1 MHSILGDTDTTRF
14 SEPPTAIQKTVLP
27 LPGLDHRSHS
37 VNHYD
42 RGHPEGALVADGVH
56 KDHIAPDLDSFHP
69 AQTAANEKKP
79 SPSGRPTAIS
89 SPPPPSSEL
98 LEETERQK
106 SALAKNE
113 GVPPVAEDTA
123 SSWTPV
129 HHART
134 ADDTGHRGHAH
145 DPLQDHLYL
154 FVGPTTLAGPSPD
167 SGRRG
172 SFMPDEEDV
181 PIVSE
186 SPGAADIDIYE
197 TAYSDEIE
205 RIKARAREEQKEEPA
220 VYLTRRVD
228 AKLLAFSTRMGRL
241 AAAGGESLNQFR
253 DYTQFRERKAMVTDV
268 SKALKE
274 AAKEEYVRRKQEYD
288 TARAEKAKARDSETE
303 DSSTLIGGASEATSS
318 TTTPEPGST
327 LRKAVTSPS
336 QWSELSA
343 GKGKQ
348 ARTSFRG
355 LMDIVKTKSKTM
367 KGDK

>member
-1 MHSILGDTDTTRF
+1 MHSILGDNDTSRF
-14 SEPPTAIQKTVLP
+14 SEPPTAIQKTILP

-37 VNHYD
+37 VYHFD

-56 KDHIAPDLDSFHP
+56 KDHIAPDLDSDNLTQSS
-69 AQTAANEKKP
+69 ADAKKP
-79 SPSGRPTAIS
+79 SSSGRPTAIS

-98 LEETERQK
+98 VEETERR
-106 SALAKNE
+106 AKDE
-113 GVPPVAEDTA
+113 HMPSVAEDT
-123 SSWTPV
+123 SPDWTPV
-129 HHART
+129 QHART
-134 ADDTGHRGHAH
+134 ADDVGHRGHAH

-154 FVGPTTLAGPSPD
+154 FVGPTTLAGPSAN

-205 RIKARAREEQKEEPA
+205 RIKARAREEQKEEPS

-228 AKLLAFSTRMGRL
+228 AKLLALSTRMGRL

-274 AAKEEYVRRKQEYD
+274 AAKDEYVRRKQEYD
-288 TARAEKAKARDSETE
+288 TARIEKAKVRESETE
-303 DSSTLIGGASEATSS
+303 DSSTSLGGASEATSS
-318 TTTPEPGST
+318 TTGPEPGST

-336 QWSELSA
+336 QWSEISA
-343 GKGKQ
+343 GKTKQ

-355 LMDIVKTKSKTM
+355 LMDMVKTKSKSV